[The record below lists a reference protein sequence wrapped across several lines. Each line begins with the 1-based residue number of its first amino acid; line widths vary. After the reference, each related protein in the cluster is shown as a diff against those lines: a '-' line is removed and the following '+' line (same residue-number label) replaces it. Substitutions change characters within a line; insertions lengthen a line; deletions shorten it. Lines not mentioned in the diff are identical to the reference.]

1 MHQGTGGESQQDVG
15 LVNLGLGKSEW
26 NESSDLTF
34 AMEVNAEWEDYL
46 LYRTVFEQEQMD
58 LDIQTTHGLH

>member
-58 LDIQTTHGLH
+58 LDIQTSRGLH

>member
-34 AMEVNAEWEDYL
+34 AMEVNAKWEDYL

-58 LDIQTTHGLH
+58 SDIQTSRGLH

>member
-34 AMEVNAEWEDYL
+34 AMEVNAKWEDYL

-58 LDIQTTHGLH
+58 SDIQTSHGLH

>member
-1 MHQGTGGESQQDVG
+1 MLQGTGRESQQDVG

-58 LDIQTTHGLH
+58 SDIQTSHGLH

>member
-26 NESSDLTF
+26 NESSDFTF
-34 AMEVNAEWEDYL
+34 AMEVNAKWEDYL

-58 LDIQTTHGLH
+58 SDIQTSHGLH

>member
-34 AMEVNAEWEDYL
+34 AMEVNAKWEDYL

-58 LDIQTTHGLH
+58 LDIETSHGLH

>member
-1 MHQGTGGESQQDVG
+1 MLQGTGRESQQDVG

-58 LDIQTTHGLH
+58 LDIETSHGLH

>member
-34 AMEVNAEWEDYL
+34 AMEVNAKWEDYL

-58 LDIQTTHGLH
+58 LDIQTSRGLH

>member
-58 LDIQTTHGLH
+58 SDIQTSHGLH

>member
-58 LDIQTTHGLH
+58 LDIETSHGLH

>member
-58 LDIQTTHGLH
+58 SDIQTSRGLH

>member
-1 MHQGTGGESQQDVG
+1 MLQGTGRESQQDVG

-58 LDIQTTHGLH
+58 LDIQTSRGLH

>member
-1 MHQGTGGESQQDVG
+1 MLQGTGRESQQDVG

-58 LDIQTTHGLH
+58 SDIQTSRGLH